1 MQIYLIVNL
10 VIYHITFKI
19 GFVKM
24 SGYQRQSAIALDRY
38 DPEDRRLRELF
49 FGVERRMRLREDP
62 WRRFR
67 RRAWEMFSEKWKS
80 NKGESMEIKEAFHK
94 WANGGK
100 TLVAYGPR
108 DEGGYSLQEYNGG
121 KPQELFWSDSL
132 EEIQAAFGSYY
143 AVKQQVEKGMPWKVA
158 GNHLVVCSAAPDGK
172 FEVREYNAFKNRVER
187 PLERCDTLKQAE
199 EALEK
204 CTRVARTMTEFN
216 SLTERQ
222 QHFEHA
228 LREARHVDAGTRR
241 TAVQRHA
248 AIEKMIEVGR

>member
-1 MQIYLIVNL
+1 
-10 VIYHITFKI
+10 
-19 GFVKM
+19 
-24 SGYQRQSAIALDRY
+24 
-38 DPEDRRLRELF
+38 
-49 FGVERRMRLREDP
+49 
-62 WRRFR
+62 
-67 RRAWEMFSEKWKS
+67 
-80 NKGESMEIKEAFHK
+80 MEIKEAFHK

-108 DEGGYSLQEYNGG
+108 DEGGDSLIEYTDGR
-121 KPQELFWSDSL
+121 PQELFRSDSL
-132 EEIQAAFGSYY
+132 EEIRRAHSDYY
-143 AVKQQVEKGMPWKVA
+143 AVKAQVENGMPWKLA
-158 GNHLVVCSAAPDGK
+158 GNHLVIAREAPDGK
-172 FEVREYNAFKNRVER
+172 FEVREYNSFKNRIEM

-204 CTRVARTMTEFN
+204 YAQVARTMTEFN

-248 AIEKMIEVGR
+248 AIEKMVEVGR